1 ATSLVAG
8 AAKKIDGLIFLGGFF
23 VGVML
28 YAESFTLI
36 FEPLLSVSYGKL
48 TLNTLL
54 GLPYGVVVLL
64 VVFIALA
71 TFYIMGKFEGVLYKK
86 K

>member
-1 ATSLVAG
+1 
-8 AAKKIDGLIFLGGFF
+8 
-23 VGVML
+23 M
-28 YAESFTLI
+28 
-36 FEPLLSVSYGKL
+36 

-64 VVFIALA
+64 VVFIALT
-71 TFYIMGKFEGVLYKK
+71 TFYLLGKFEGVLYKK

>member
-1 ATSLVAG
+1 
-8 AAKKIDGLIFLGGFF
+8 
-23 VGVML
+23 M
-28 YAESFTLI
+28 
-36 FEPLLSVSYGKL
+36 
-48 TLNTLL
+48 L

-71 TFYIMGKFEGVLYKK
+71 TFYLMEKFEGVLYKK

>member
-1 ATSLVAG
+1 M
-8 AAKKIDGLIFLGGFF
+8 I
-23 VGVML
+23 
-28 YAESFTLI
+28 YAETFTAI
-36 FEPLLSVSYGKL
+36 FEPLLSLSYGKM

-64 VVFIALA
+64 VVIIALA
-71 TFYIMGKFEGVLYKK
+71 TFYLLGKYEGVLYKK